1 MRNRYLILAV
11 LCVLF
16 PALAWTYPVTG
27 VQGTG
32 TITGEQ
38 IFDGTIA
45 AADIADNVITSAKIL
60 DNTIATGKIADGTIL
75 AADIADNVITSAKI
89 LDNTVAKSKL
99 NVAAFAVTI
108 LDNVANPTAA
118 QMYNSVNVVN
128 AAITVLL
135 PTAVAGMNGCIRA
148 IGADYTVIVDVQP
161 TTDTIALLGAA
172 DTAGDGITSAAG
184 TATGDFACVVATAA
198 NTWVVMQRQG
208 TWAQQ

>member
-11 LCVLF
+11 LCVLS

-38 IFDGTIA
+38 IF
-45 AADIADNVITSAKIL
+45 
-60 DNTIATGKIADGTIL
+60 DGTIL

-184 TATGDFACVVATAA
+184 TATGDFACVVLP
-198 NTWVVMQRQG
+198 QIHG
-208 TWAQQ
+208 S